1 MGRLQRS
8 PFGKGKEV
16 ERNGMHMK
24 EWLRG
29 NTDSY
34 RFFSKAHFFVL
45 PKLEWIGEN
54 GMKFTVGLGEEFV
67 KYAKIYKLNPIIK
80 NLIN

>member
-1 MGRLQRS
+1 MYKTIPCTCIHGYRENLAAWVMLFCPFLSLLAQSLMGRLQRS

-45 PKLEWIGEN
+45 PKLE
-54 GMKFTVGLGEEFV
+54 
-67 KYAKIYKLNPIIK
+67 
-80 NLIN
+80 

>member
-1 MGRLQRS
+1 MYKTIPCTCIHGYRENLGAWVMLFCPFLSLLLQSLMGRLQRS

-45 PKLEWIGEN
+45 PKLE
-54 GMKFTVGLGEEFV
+54 
-67 KYAKIYKLNPIIK
+67 
-80 NLIN
+80 